1 MKVLVIGGMHGNEPL
16 GLEVIRLF
24 KKKPVS
30 GVETVYANEEAIRN
44 NSRFIKTD
52 LNRSFPG
59 KIKSTDYE
67 TKRAA
72 SLLKLCKRYDVVL
85 DFHNTYCPN
94 NDCAFVGNSTNDITY
109 KTAAYLKL
117 KKVIVA
123 DYDCINKFAPNCISV
138 EISLSSNR
146 RNPTVWYKQIVN
158 LSQKISLKAAV
169 KLQTY
174 KFVYRITLD
183 DRDRLDLKRKNLRAF
198 KPIPKKL
205 ARSLGVDNPAYPIF
219 IGDGYTPYN
228 FGGLLNK
235 LNWGRQSTK

>member
-1 MKVLVIGGMHGNEPL
+1 MHGNEPL
-16 GLEVIRLF
+16 GLEVIKLF
-24 KKKPVS
+24 KKKPVRS
-30 GVETVYANEEAIRN
+30 VETVYANEKAIRS

-59 KIKSTDYE
+59 NYKSKDYE

-72 SLLKLCKRYDVVL
+72 NLLKLCKRVDVVL

-94 NDCAFVGNSTNDITY
+94 NDCAFVGNTAKNITFQ
-109 KTAAYLKL
+109 TAAFLKL
-117 KKVIVA
+117 NKVIVT
-123 DYDCINKFAPNCISV
+123 DYDCINKFASNCISV
-138 EISLSSNR
+138 EISLNSKR
-146 RNPTVWYKQIVN
+146 RDAIVWYEQIVN
-158 LSQKISLKAAV
+158 LSQKISLKTLY

-174 KFVYRITLD
+174 KFVYRITLE
-183 DRDRLDLKRKNLRAF
+183 DRDRLNLKSENLRAF

-205 ARSLGVDNPAYPIF
+205 ARSLGVEGPAYPIF

-235 LNWGRQSTK
+235 IENKEKFTRIDQMGSI

>member
-16 GLEVIRLF
+16 GLEVIKLF
-24 KKKPVS
+24 EKKPVDD
-30 GVETVYANEEAIRN
+30 VETVYANEEAIRN

-59 KIKSTDYE
+59 NLKGKDYE

-72 SLLKLCKRYDVVL
+72 SLLKLCKRYDIVL

-94 NDCAFVGNSTNDITY
+94 NDCAFVGNTAKNIAY
-109 KTAAYLKL
+109 QTAAFLKL

-123 DYDCINKFAPNCISV
+123 DYDCINKFAQNCISV
-138 EISLSSNR
+138 EISLNSKR
-146 RNPTVWYKQIVN
+146 RNPKIWYKQIIN
-158 LSQKISLKAAV
+158 LSQRKSLKAAV

-174 KFVYRITLD
+174 KFVYRITLE
-183 DRDRLDLKRKNLRAF
+183 DRDRFNLKSENLRAF
-198 KPIPKKL
+198 KPITKKL
-205 ARSLGVDNPAYPIF
+205 ARSFKIKNPAYPIF

-235 LNWGRQSTK
+235 LN